1 VRLIGLLLALACS
14 RAPEPPPAPARPAEG
29 DLEGRREEIN
39 SLLDGLVEDL
49 EKAGRYDC
57 CIQVPCRHCARMAG
71 GCSCGEG
78 LRRGEPVCEECALM
92 WKRGQGAEAG
102 VKPNSVRSFLEM
114 EHWMD
119 RRYREEM
126 CAEPGPTATP

>member
-1 VRLIGLLLALACS
+1 
-14 RAPEPPPAPARPAEG
+14 
-29 DLEGRREEIN
+29 
-39 SLLDGLVEDL
+39 
-49 EKAGRYDC
+49 
-57 CIQVPCRHCARMAG
+57 MAG

-102 VKPNSVRSFLEM
+102 VQPNSVRSFLEM

-126 CAEPGPTATP
+126 CADPSPATTP